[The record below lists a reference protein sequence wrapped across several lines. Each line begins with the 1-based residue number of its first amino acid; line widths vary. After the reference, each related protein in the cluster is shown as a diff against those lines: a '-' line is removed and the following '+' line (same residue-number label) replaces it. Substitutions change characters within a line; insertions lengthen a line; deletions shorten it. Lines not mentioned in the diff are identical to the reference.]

1 MQVIILD
8 KQPAVVHTTTSS
20 SQNLGSGILNCVVQ
34 FLSLIGPVE
43 FDSPLPTDSGFNED
57 ERQVQLDLQNAAL
70 VADSL
75 SDPALD
81 GSRLVERLTN
91 DNRFHILILSTEE
104 AHGTASMEST
114 ERLFTLF
121 TSPPDKQMFFEN
133 SPRYTTYVW
142 RYGLVQLLPHIL
154 TSQTGGLSASFQHG
168 AIKFSPHND
177 PSYESRSV
185 IVDLRNG
192 TVIVEWTGS
201 PLLRLKLKCLKY
213 YQLPGTAV
221 KVCTYSKG

>member
-1 MQVIILD
+1 M
-8 KQPAVVHTTTSS
+8 
-20 SQNLGSGILNCVVQ
+20 
-34 FLSLIGPVE
+34 
-43 FDSPLPTDSGFNED
+43 
-57 ERQVQLDLQNAAL
+57 QLDLQNAAL

-75 SDPALD
+75 STPALD

-142 RYGLVQLLPHIL
+142 R
-154 TSQTGGLSASFQHG
+154 TS
-168 AIKFSPHND
+168 
-177 PSYESRSV
+177 
-185 IVDLRNG
+185 
-192 TVIVEWTGS
+192 
-201 PLLRLKLKCLKY
+201 
-213 YQLPGTAV
+213 
-221 KVCTYSKG
+221 